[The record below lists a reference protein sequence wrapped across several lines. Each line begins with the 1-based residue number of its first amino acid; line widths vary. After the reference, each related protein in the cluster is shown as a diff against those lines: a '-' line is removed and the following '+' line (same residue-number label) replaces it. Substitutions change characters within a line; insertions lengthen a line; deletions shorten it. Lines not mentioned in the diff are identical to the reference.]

1 MSIHKLITPL
11 DKNKILKLKLQ
22 DTVYIT
28 GKLFTARDECHLKM
42 LELHKER
49 EKIPFNPSEMV
60 LYHCGPIVKKENDIW
75 KIVSAGPTTSIRM
88 ELIEDE
94 FLKRFKISMIIGK
107 GGMGDKTL
115 KALEDV
121 GAVYAQY
128 TGGAGAL
135 AAKSINKVLD
145 VFYLDELGMPEAAW
159 IFDVNEFGPI
169 TITMDAHGNSLYAD
183 LEEKIRKN
191 LEKIH
196 SKIGK

>member
-11 DKNKILKLKLQ
+11 DKNEILKLNLQ

-75 KIVSAGPTTSIRM
+75 KIISAGPTTSIRM

-121 GAVYAQY
+121 GAVYAHY

-135 AAKSINKVLD
+135 AAKAVNKVLD

-169 TITMDAHGNSLYAD
+169 TITMDAHGNSLYDD

>member
-11 DKNKILKLKLQ
+11 DKNEILKLKLQ

-75 KIVSAGPTTSIRM
+75 KIISAGPTTSIRM

-121 GAVYAQY
+121 GAVYAHY

-135 AAKSINKVLD
+135 AAKAVNKVLD

-169 TITMDAHGNSLYAD
+169 TITMDAHGNSLYDD

>member
-11 DKNKILKLKLQ
+11 DKNEILKLNLQ

-121 GAVYAQY
+121 GAVYAHY

-135 AAKSINKVLD
+135 AAKAVNKVLD

-169 TITMDAHGNSLYAD
+169 TITMDAHGNSLYDD

>member
-75 KIVSAGPTTSIRM
+75 RIVSAGPTTSIRM

-191 LEKIH
+191 LKKIH